1 MGKDGRWKWAGGTE
15 TEMEEEVRDRGK
27 KSNRRWWKAEED
39 SEIQGRWKVKDDKK
53 TMKGCRRMRRTGQ
66 VLRKRKNRRC
76 WGAERDW
83 GQQELEENEGA

>member
-1 MGKDGRWKWAGGTE
+1 
-15 TEMEEEVRDRGK
+15 MEERKAIGDGGKQRRTVRY
-27 KSNRRWWKAEED
+27 RR
-39 SEIQGRWKVKDDKK
+39 RWKVKDDKK